1 MNLIFYFVTNM
12 YLRKLTIDISFI
24 IYYYYHHHYMN
35 IFTAIFIMK
44 VLTTQLENFIQT
56 SKQNEENNNFKL
68 IVILFHF
75 YF

>member
-1 MNLIFYFVTNM
+1 M
-12 YLRKLTIDISFI
+12 YLRKLTIDILFI
-24 IYYYYHHHYMN
+24 IYYYYYYHYMN

-68 IVILFHF
+68 IAILFHF
-75 YF
+75 YFKKERRIYFI